1 MNDINLKQAFDIF
14 IFERETFCSDMT
26 IQNYKN
32 TIRYFCEFMEQ
43 SRKLP
48 IDKIMCST
56 LTKADLV
63 AYANWLRKKPL
74 NEGHPFKAQTGG
86 KLSRRSVRNY
96 CVDLK
101 TFLTYLHNEEY
112 IGDFYTKFK
121 LIRAES
127 KVAIPL
133 SASEVTQ
140 LDSCFNPK
148 SATGIRNLCMV
159 HLMLDAG
166 LRSNEV
172 RELRVSHV
180 YLDNRQ
186 VFVKY
191 GKGSKERIVPM
202 GAQLRK
208 YLWSWFNLY
217 RPFCQH
223 DYFLT
228 GADGTPVSSSALK
241 SLFARLRKKT
251 GIQRLTPHLLRHT
264 FATSYIVCG
273 GSVEMLRILLGHSSI
288 ETTQKYMHLAAVYD
302 YQDNVYELDAIFFKS
317 YSRIRR

>member
-32 TIRYFCEFMEQ
+32 TIRYFCDFMEK

-86 KLSRRSVRNY
+86 NLSSRSVRNY

-101 TFLTYLHNEEY
+101 TFLTYLHSEEY

-127 KVAIPL
+127 KIALPL
-133 SASEVTQ
+133 SASEVGL

-148 SATGIRNLCMV
+148 SVMGIRNLCMV

-172 RELRVSHV
+172 RELRVSHIFI
-180 YLDNRQ
+180 DNRQ
-186 VFVKY
+186 VFIKY
-191 GKGSKERIVPM
+191 GKGNKERVVPM

-208 YLWSWFNLY
+208 YLWSWFNLN
-217 RPFCQH
+217 RPFCKH

-228 GADGTPVSSSALK
+228 GADGRPVTSSALK

-251 GIQRLTPHLLRHT
+251 GIERLTPHLLRHT
-264 FATSYIVCG
+264 FATSYIICG

-302 YQDNVYELDAIFFKS
+302 YQDDVYELDAIFFKS